1 MTLSDTILSG
11 IVKDTASHFVISDIV
26 FMDYLIASSAEVPFM
41 VILADYFIIYD
52 FVAVNKL
59 STMSAIISKALIH
72 IS

>member
-1 MTLSDTILSG
+1 MTLSDTIFSG
-11 IVKDTASHFVISDIV
+11 IVKDTASHFVIGDIV

-59 STMSAIISKALIH
+59 STMCAIISKALIH